1 MSDPAQT
8 EPSSRELFGSDRM
21 WGLKEIA
28 LPEPVSWWPQTT
40 GWVVL
45 GVILLGVVAWVCW
58 RYWQRYQHNF
68 YRREGL
74 QKLEKFAHDPTKI
87 IELPQLL
94 RVSALK
100 AAPRADVAGLRG
112 SYWINWLNSS
122 AGDHLFEDDDAK
134 LLDDLAFAQFVPSS
148 IDNNTRRHLIDAAKV
163 WMRSHHASV

>member
-1 MSDPAQT
+1 MS
-8 EPSSRELFGSDRM
+8 EPTQASTSSAELFGSNRM
-21 WGLKEIA
+21 WGLKELA

-40 GWVVL
+40 GWLIVGVL
-45 GVILLGVVAWVCW
+45 LLGVVAWIGW
-58 RYWQRYQHNF
+58 RFWQRYRDNY

-74 QKLEKFAHDPTKI
+74 LKLEKFAHDPSEIT
-87 IELPQLL
+87 ELPQLL

-100 AAPRADVAGLRG
+100 AAPRTDVASLRG

-122 AGDHLFEDDDAK
+122 AGDKLFEDGDAK

-148 IDNNTRRHLIDAAKV
+148 IDNKVRQHLIDASKN